1 MTRAPWRSWGWSERL
16 MVARERIT
24 LEPAYV
30 LHSREYRDT
39 SRILDVF
46 SARHGRLTLFAR
58 GARGPKSKLASLL
71 MPFRALLLSWSGR
84 GEAAQLTGAEL
95 AGESLVLPSRQVM
108 SAFYLNELIINLTT
122 RHDPQPQLFDDYAEA
137 LRRLASDAAPEPTLR
152 VFEKR
157 LLAHLGY
164 GLEFAVEAGT
174 YYRFRVG
181 EGLHEVRDDAPGAYS
196 GRCLLALQ
204 EEALSDAESLE
215 VARRLLRQALDHC
228 LEGRELRTRT
238 VARSMARRGNP

>member
-1 MTRAPWRSWGWSERL
+1 MLP
-16 MVARERIT
+16 RERIT
-24 LEPAYV
+24 LEPAYI

-46 SARHGRLTLFAR
+46 TQRRGRLTLFAR

-71 MPFRALLLSWSGR
+71 MPFRPLLVSWSGR
-84 GEAAQLTGAEL
+84 GEAAQLTGAEPGGD
-95 AGESLVLPSRQVM
+95 ATPLPSRQVL
-108 SAFYLNELIINLTT
+108 SGFYLNELIINLTT
-122 RHDPQPQLFDDYAEA
+122 RHDPQPALFDDYSVA
-137 LRRLASDAAPEPTLR
+137 LRGLATDAAPEPTLR
-152 VFEKR
+152 IFEKR

-164 GLEFAVEAGT
+164 AVDFAVDART
-174 YYRFRVG
+174 YYRFHVG
-181 EGLHEVRDDAPGAYS
+181 EGFSEVREDAPGAYS

-204 EEALSDAESLE
+204 EEQLHDDESLE
-215 VARRLLRQALDHC
+215 AARRLLRQALDHC

>member
-1 MTRAPWRSWGWSERL
+1 MI
-16 MVARERIT
+16 RERVS
-24 LEPAYV
+24 LEPAWV

-39 SRILDVF
+39 SRILEVF

-71 MPFRALLLSWSGR
+71 MPFRPLLLSWSGR
-84 GEAAQLTGAEL
+84 GDAAQLTGAEP
-95 AGESLVLPSRQVM
+95 GESLTLPSRQVM
-108 SAFYLNELIINLTT
+108 SGFYLNELIISLTT

-137 LRRLASDAAPEPTLR
+137 LRRLATDAAAEPTLR

-157 LLAHLGY
+157 LLTHLGY
-164 GLEFAVEAGT
+164 GLEFPVDAQT
-174 YYRFRVG
+174 YYRFHVG
-181 EGLHEVRDDAPGAYS
+181 DGLAEVREDTPGAYS

-204 EEALSDAESLE
+204 DEDLRDAESLD

-238 VARSMARRGNP
+238 VARSMVRRGHP

>member
-1 MTRAPWRSWGWSERL
+1 MQP
-16 MVARERIT
+16 RERIA
-24 LEPAYV
+24 LEPAFV

-46 SARHGRLTLFAR
+46 SQRHGRLTLFAR

-71 MPFRALLLSWSGR
+71 MPFRALLVSWSGR
-84 GEAAQLTGAEL
+84 GDAAQLTAAEPH
-95 AGESLVLPSRQVM
+95 GEAQSMPSRQVL
-108 SAFYLNELIINLTT
+108 SGFYLNELIISLTT
-122 RHDPQPQLFDDYAEA
+122 RHDPQPALFEDYADA
-137 LRRLASDAAPEPTLR
+137 LRRLSADTAPESTLR
-152 VFEKR
+152 IFEKR

-164 GLEFAVEAGT
+164 GVEFAVEPQS

-181 EGLHEVRDDAPGAYS
+181 EGLSEVREDSPGAYS

-204 EEALSDAESLE
+204 EEDLRDTESLDA
-215 VARRLLRQALDHC
+215 ARRLLRQALDHC

-238 VARSMARRGNP
+238 VARSMARRGNS